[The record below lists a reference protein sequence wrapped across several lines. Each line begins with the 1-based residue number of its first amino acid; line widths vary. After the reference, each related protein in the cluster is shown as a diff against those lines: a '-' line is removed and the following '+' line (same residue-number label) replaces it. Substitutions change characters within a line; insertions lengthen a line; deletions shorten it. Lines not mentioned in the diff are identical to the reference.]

1 MICRATVTTGKGGSP
16 HARTISTTPPHP
28 RQRLERCAVG
38 VEVGKGEKEKM
49 KPKLLY
55 IIAALAVILLLISIE
70 IQHQT
75 DLQHISILTAQNQAL
90 QQDIAALQTTADI
103 QAQDIEQLTKEI
115 AHLKAQQTKPPET
128 QKISRSADRPRY
140 NLTEMERD
148 LVERVVMAES
158 GGESYKGQM
167 LVAQCILNACIL
179 DNMRPAEAIRKYAY
193 AKSRPEPSES
203 VKQAVSAVFD
213 KGEQVT
219 DEPIVYFYAPKIVK
233 SEFHESQRFVLAEG
247 NHKFFAERE

>member
-1 MICRATVTTGKGGSP
+1 
-16 HARTISTTPPHP
+16 
-28 RQRLERCAVG
+28 
-38 VEVGKGEKEKM
+38 M
-49 KPKLLY
+49 KNKYIY
-55 IIAALAVILLLISIE
+55 IIALLLAVLICLSVE

-75 DLQHISILTAQNQAL
+75 ATKQISTLTAQNITL

-115 AHLKAQQTKPPET
+115 AQLKAQQTKPPET

-140 NLTEMERD
+140 NLTETERD

-167 LVAQCILNACIL
+167 LVAQCILNACEI
-179 DNMRPAEAIRKYAY
+179 DGIRPAKVIKKYVY
-193 AKSRPEPSES
+193 AKARPEPSDS
-203 VKQAVSAVFD
+203 VKRAVSAVFD

-233 SEFHESQRFVLAEG
+233 SEFHESQIFAIEEG
-247 NHKFFAERE
+247 GHKFFCRKE

>member
-1 MICRATVTTGKGGSP
+1 
-16 HARTISTTPPHP
+16 
-28 RQRLERCAVG
+28 
-38 VEVGKGEKEKM
+38 M

-70 IQHQT
+70 IRHQT

-90 QQDIAALQTTADI
+90 QQDIAILQSTADK
-103 QAQDIEQLTKEI
+103 QDREIGWLTKEI
-115 AHLKAQQTKPPET
+115 AQLKAQQTKPPET

-140 NLTEMERD
+140 SLTEAERN
-148 LVERVVMAES
+148 LIERVVMAES

-167 LVAQCILNACIL
+167 LVAQCILNACEI
-179 DNMRPAEAIRKYAY
+179 DGIRPAKVIKKYVY
-193 AKSRPEPSES
+193 AKARPEPSDS
-203 VKQAVSAVFD
+203 VKRAVSAVFD
-213 KGEQVT
+213 KGETVT

>member
-1 MICRATVTTGKGGSP
+1 
-16 HARTISTTPPHP
+16 
-28 RQRLERCAVG
+28 
-38 VEVGKGEKEKM
+38 M

-70 IQHQT
+70 IRHQT
-75 DLQHISILTAQNQAL
+75 DVQQISTLTAENAAL
-90 QQDIAALQTTADI
+90 QQDIADLESTIDKLLQNM
-103 QAQDIEQLTKEI
+103 QQLTKENEQ
-115 AHLKAQQTKPPET
+115 LKAQQTRQSEA

-140 NLTEMERD
+140 SLTEAERD

-167 LVAQCILNACIL
+167 LVAQCILNACEI
-179 DNMRPAEAIRKYAY
+179 DGIRPAKVVKKYVY
-193 AKSRPEPSES
+193 AKARPEPSDS
-203 VKQAVSAVFD
+203 VKRAVSAVFD
-213 KGEQVT
+213 KGETVT